1 MNVIRSESVSNFR
14 VHYRDI
20 LPRVKKEGP
29 ILLIQRSEV
38 AAVLV
43 SIEEWN
49 RLQRLQ
55 HVTMLDEQSRL
66 AQSGNYLTQEQI
78 EQSLREKGLI
88 D

>member
-1 MNVIRSESVSNFR
+1 MSVVRSESVSNFR

-43 SIEEWN
+43 SIDEWN
-49 RLQRLQ
+49 QLQRLK
-55 HVTMLDEQSRL
+55 HVNLLDEQSKL
-66 AQSGNYLTQEQI
+66 VQQGNYLTQDQI
-78 EQSLREKGLI
+78 EQSLRDKGLI